1 MGSQRVGHNWGTGHM
16 ARVVAAIIIILQ
28 PEELPKV
35 SQLSVVEVRSEL
47 A

>member
-1 MGSQRVGHNWGTGHM
+1 MGSQRVGHNWGTGL
-16 ARVVAAIIIILQ
+16 VAHAAAAVIIILQ
-28 PEELPKV
+28 PEEVPQV